1 MYRVSVAILHCA
13 EYNPEK
19 LKAHW
24 GKPKSPEEFLHWN
37 LEYGITM
44 CIQHL
49 LTSETYHWNKLKNS
63 CHRYPR
69 ERSKKKPPV
78 KLRKI
83 LDGLMNS
90 SVSEQTENERIVEL
104 RTGIRD
110 VIIYLRKIKNDDN
123 YLNSTA
129 LQNVHEYLESLL
141 EMKVSPIKTNN
152 PEECL

>member
-1 MYRVSVAILHCA
+1 MHKVSVAILHCA
-13 EYNPEK
+13 EYNFEK
-19 LKAHW
+19 LKTHW
-24 GKPKSPEEFLHWN
+24 GKPESPEVALRWK
-37 LEYGITM
+37 LECGITK

-49 LTSETYHWNKLKNS
+49 LTSETYHWNKLKNRS
-63 CHRYPR
+63 HRYPR

-83 LDGLMNS
+83 LAGLMNS

-110 VIIYLRKIKNDDN
+110 VIIYLRKIKNDEN